1 MDSENTDG
9 LGEAGQ
15 ASTAG
20 SRLRKAR
27 EAAGLSRA
35 DIASQTKIAE
45 RHLIAIEE
53 DRFGDLAARTYAV
66 GFTRAY
72 ARALGLDET
81 EIADDVRKH
90 LDAEEAYH
98 TQPETHFEP
107 GDPARVPPVRLAWIA
122 AGAAVVVIG
131 ALLLFW
137 SNFLSP
143 EGKLPDLIAE
153 QTAAPQAAP
162 MAAPTAQVAAPTGP
176 VVLTSTSDRVWLRV
190 TDADGNRL
198 LEKEMSKDERWT
210 VPDDAKSPELRT
222 GRPDAL
228 RVSVGSKDL
237 GALASEPQTVSGI
250 SLVAADLLGVE
261 TPEATPQPAPATTT
275 TPRREAPSPRTTPSP
290 TPSPTAT
297 RPAPVPSSATTRAPT
312 PTPTPNPRPRATAPA
327 PTASP
332 TSRATAQP
340 TPRPT
345 ATRSPAPQSTP
356 SPRPTPSPSAT
367 AAAPTPSASPAPA
380 PQTSAPAPVSTDS
393 E

>member
-1 MDSENTDG
+1 MDSENIDG
-9 LGEAGQ
+9 QGEAGEV
-15 ASTAG
+15 STAG

-72 ARALGLDET
+72 ARALGLNEA

-131 ALLLFW
+131 VLLLFW

-153 QTAAPQAAP
+153 QTAAPQPGPVTAP
-162 MAAPTAQVAAPTGP
+162 APQVASPTGPTGP
-176 VVLTSTSDRVWLRV
+176 VVLTATSDNVWLRV

-198 LEKEMSKDERWT
+198 LEKEMSRDERWT

-237 GALASEPQTVSGI
+237 GALASEPKTVSGI

-261 TPEATPQPAPATTT
+261 QPQAGPQPAAATA
-275 TPRREAPSPRTTPSP
+275 PLREAPVSRTTPSP
-290 TPSPTAT
+290 RPSPTAT

-312 PTPTPNPRPRATAPA
+312 PAPTPNPRPRATTPAPA
-327 PTASP
+327 ASP

-345 ATRSPAPQSTP
+345 ATRSPAAQSTP
-356 SPRPTPSPSAT
+356 SPRPSPSAT
-367 AAAPTPSASPAPA
+367 AAASTPSASPAP
-380 PQTSAPAPVSTDS
+380 PTSAPAPVSTDS

>member
-1 MDSENTDG
+1 MDSENIDG
-9 LGEAGQ
+9 QGEAGEV
-15 ASTAG
+15 STAG

-72 ARALGLDET
+72 ARALGLNEA

-131 ALLLFW
+131 VLLLFW

-153 QTAAPQAAP
+153 QTAAPQPGAVAAP
-162 MAAPTAQVAAPTGP
+162 APQVASPTGP
-176 VVLTSTSDRVWLRV
+176 VVLTATSDNVWLRV

-198 LEKEMSKDERWT
+198 LEKEMSRDERWT
-210 VPDDAKSPELRT
+210 VPDDAKAPELRT

-237 GALASEPQTVSGI
+237 GALASEPKTVSGI

-261 TPEATPQPAPATTT
+261 QPQAGPQPAAATA
-275 TPRREAPSPRTTPSP
+275 PLREAPVSRTTPSP
-290 TPSPTAT
+290 RPSPTAT

-312 PTPTPNPRPRATAPA
+312 PAPTPNPRPRPTTPAPA
-327 PTASP
+327 ASP

-345 ATRSPAPQSTP
+345 ATRSPAAQSTP
-356 SPRPTPSPSAT
+356 SPRPSPSAT
-367 AAAPTPSASPAPA
+367 AAASTPSASPAP
-380 PQTSAPAPVSTDS
+380 PTSAPAPVSTYS